1 MGSKRNKYV
10 LREKRIKIDQKHK
23 AWKKE
28 ALVVEKAK

>member
-10 LREKRIKIDQKHK
+10 PRTKRINIDQECK

-28 ALVVEKAK
+28 ALTAKMVR

>member
-10 LREKRIKIDQKHK
+10 LRARRIKIDQIHK

-28 ALVVEKAK
+28 VLVAKKAK